1 MRAGEWREVKRAD
14 GMEWIFTAFHRIYF
28 SFIPTELDSSTSETV
43 CAHLPSSVVCT
54 HTILCDRWLNSA
66 GEETSVIH

>member
-43 CAHLPSSVVCT
+43 CA
-54 HTILCDRWLNSA
+54 
-66 GEETSVIH
+66 